1 MKTNQLALLA
11 PIGMLAFAMTGC
23 QTYLAPGA
31 PADLRAMGFVQGGG
45 SDAGSINNALVPKQ
59 RATVSTLMALARVQA
74 AGFSTYTGGS
84 TTKGPVSLVTQIDS
98 EDPADVAKL
107 SKLYGVRGTLG
118 LNKLVLPDSVANE
131 ADLRKAAAETG
142 ADVLV
147 VYTIDT
153 QFFVPQRVEY
163 GQAVKLPLITDPAA
177 NVQSTASGILVDV
190 RSGRIMGQA
199 QGTGRAFVNAGSA
212 DGGNVIDR
220 SRRNAERAA
229 FKAMTDEVAQRWTLI
244 IERGYAAPGAAT
256 P

>member
-1 MKTNQLALLA
+1 MPRLVLHLSALMA
-11 PIGMLAFAMTGC
+11 CGFALTGC
-23 QTYLAPGA
+23 QTYVAPGA
-31 PADLRAMGFVQGGG
+31 PADLRALGFVQPGG
-45 SDAGSINNALVPKQ
+45 SDPGSINNALVPKQ
-59 RATVSTLMALARVQA
+59 RATVSTLLAIARVQA

-118 LNKLVLPDSVANE
+118 LNKLVLPDTVSSE

-142 ADVLV
+142 ADVLI

-163 GQAVKLPLITDPAA
+163 GQAVKLPLVTDPAA

-190 RSGRIMGQA
+190 RSGRILGQA
-199 QGTGRAFVNAGSA
+199 QGAGRAFINAGSA

-220 SRRNAERAA
+220 SRRNAEKAA
-229 FKAMTDEVAQRWTLI
+229 FAAMTDEVAQRWTLI
-244 IERGYAAPGAAT
+244 IERGYAAPGAVT